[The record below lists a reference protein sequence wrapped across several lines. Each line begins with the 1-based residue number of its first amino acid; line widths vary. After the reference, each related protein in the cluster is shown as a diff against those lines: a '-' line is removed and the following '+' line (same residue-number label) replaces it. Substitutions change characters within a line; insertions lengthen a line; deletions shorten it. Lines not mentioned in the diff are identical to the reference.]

1 MDNDNGQVNNG
12 QSSEPE
18 TTPQGNVAE
27 DRGVEDIKD
36 NPAYIAMKEML
47 DNQTVELEKLQKQVK
62 DLQVEKEKMALSY
75 GLEDHRQE
83 ELDNAWLSF
92 SRYSNDKN
100 KNKEMM

>member
-1 MDNDNGQVNNG
+1 MDNDGQLSNG
-12 QSSEPE
+12 QSPEPE

-27 DRGVEDIKD
+27 DRGVEDIKA

-47 DNQTVELEKLQKQVK
+47 DTQTAQLEKLQKQVK

-83 ELDNAWLSF
+83 ELDNAWLGF
-92 SRYSNDKN
+92 SRYSHDK
-100 KNKEMM
+100 K